1 MKKRIKIIVII
12 LICFIAIALTVT
24 LGVNAYL
31 KASVENQILTAEGA
45 MELTDVDCILV
56 LGCLVRPDG
65 TPSGML
71 EDRLTT
77 GVELWETGVSDTLL
91 MSGDHGTKE
100 YDEVNSMRDFA
111 VEKGVPVERVFMDH
125 AGFCTYDSIYRLK
138 EVFKAKKVVI
148 VTQEYHLY
156 RALYIANALG
166 IEAWGVPADLHR
178 YYGQIRRDL
187 REIVARNKDFLYC
200 IFKPLPKYLGDH
212 IDLNGD
218 GRVTEG

>member
-100 YDEVNSMRDFA
+100 YDEVNSMRNFA
-111 VEKGVPVERVFMDH
+111 VERGVPVERVFMDH

-200 IFKPLPKYLGDH
+200 IFKPLPKYLGDT